1 MNARGAGGT
10 DRPWLLAID
19 TATTQVVVAA
29 GSPSG
34 EVIASRFAAAEHRHG
49 ERLLATIDALVTEA
63 GLDLAALGGVVVGT
77 GPGAFTGLRVGLAT
91 AKTLAHELG
100 IPIAGVSTGAAL
112 LAASAAAGIAGEDV
126 ALWLPAGPHDRV
138 EVRPGQPPRLVP
150 GGPIAG
156 AEEALGAGDRD
167 WVPESAGRLA
177 IAVDLAGRAPDGDLE
192 RGDAAVRG
200 LPASLLRLGVER
212 LAAGSDDA
220 ATLVP
225 EYVMLPR
232 GVRDG
237 LDVGEGVSWSYDR
250 P

>member
-1 MNARGAGGT
+1 VGSSVAGT
-10 DRPWLLAID
+10 I
-19 TATTQVVVAA
+19 
-29 GSPSG
+29 
-34 EVIASRFAAAEHRHG
+34 AEHPDV
-49 ERLLATIDALVTEA
+49 LL
-63 GLDLAALGGVVVGT
+63 
-77 GPGAFTGLRVGLAT
+77 
-91 AKTLAHELG
+91 KTMVEKELG
-100 IPIAGVSTGAAL
+100 LTGELDATGE
-112 LAASAAAGIAGEDV
+112 LAMRE
-126 ALWLPAGPHDRV
+126 L
-138 EVRPGQPPRLVP
+138 
-150 GGPIAG
+150 
-156 AEEALGAGDRD
+156 
-167 WVPESAGRLA
+167 
-177 IAVDLAGRAPDGDLE
+177 LAGRAPDGDLE